1 MNLRHLRYF
10 INVVDAG
17 SFCRAATVIHVAQPA
32 LSHQIA
38 KLGRTRGSACCCEP
52 PAGCVLPG
60 LARRSAARGSDLAAD
75 RAAAKRSA
83 LQSRR
88 PGRCCQ
94 PRKGANKQGP
104 LVPIHSGQPAGTVC
118 QLTVVSGSVFEVSAS
133 ISTGVSPELVSR

>member
-17 SFCRAATVIHVAQPA
+17 SFSRAATVIHVAQPA
-32 LSHQIA
+32 LSQQIA
-38 KLGRTRGSACCCEP
+38 ELGRTRGSACCCEP
-52 PAGCVLPG
+52 PAGSYLGWRGAQPRG
-60 LARRSAARGSDLAAD
+60 GSDPAAD

-104 LVPIHSGQPAGTVC
+104 LVPIHSGQPAVTVC
-118 QLTVVSGSVFEVSAS
+118 QLTVVSGSVFEVRAS
-133 ISTGVSPELVSR
+133 ISTGVSAELVSR

>member
-1 MNLRHLRYF
+1 VNLRHLRYF
-10 INVVDAG
+10 INIVDAG
-17 SFCRAATVIHVAQPA
+17 SFSRAATVIHVAQPA
-32 LSHQIA
+32 LSQQIA
-38 KLGRTRGSACCCEP
+38 ELGPNSGSACCCEP
-52 PAGCVLPG
+52 LAGCVLPG
-60 LARRSAARGSDLAAD
+60 WRGAQPRGGSDIAAD

-104 LVPIHSGQPAGTVC
+104 LVPIHSGQPAGTLC

-133 ISTGVSPELVSR
+133 ISTGVSAELVSR